1 MIITFLSG
9 SKNQKPVPAIP
20 QDNKA
25 ISLIM
30 GISQD
35 PIPTINQ
42 VQDTNEQ
49 RREAVELPS
58 VEYSS

>member
-20 QDNKA
+20 QDSKA

-35 PIPTINQ
+35 PIPTIKYRIR
-42 VQDTNEQ
+42 TNNGGK
-49 RREAVELPS
+49 P
-58 VEYSS
+58 